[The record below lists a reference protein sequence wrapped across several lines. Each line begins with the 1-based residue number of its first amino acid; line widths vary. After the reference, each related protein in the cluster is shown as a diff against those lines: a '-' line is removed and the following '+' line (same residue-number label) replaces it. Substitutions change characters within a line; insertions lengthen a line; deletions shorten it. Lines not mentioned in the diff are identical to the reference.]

1 MAMYIYINVDIP
13 HHQMSRRMQ
22 VTLSDRQHAFL
33 IDESLRTDLAMA
45 ELIRR
50 AIDKVYRPE
59 LRPKV
64 RGYEVSV
71 GLWQRPDAAIIGR
84 RRDRRIR
91 G

>member
-1 MAMYIYINVDIP
+1 MYIYINVDIP

-91 G
+91 S

>member
-91 G
+91 S